1 MMGAMRTA
9 VDLTVTGRVQ
19 GVSFR
24 AYAEQEAARLGVA
37 GWVRNEPDGAV
48 AAHVEGDSD
57 AVEAFVRW
65 CHDGPRL
72 ARVSAVEMQPAAD
85 TGATSFEVRY

>member
-1 MMGAMRTA
+1 MRTA

-24 AYAEQEAARLGVA
+24 AYAEQEATRLDVA
-37 GWVRNEPDGAV
+37 GWVRNEPDGSV
-48 AAHVEGDSD
+48 ALHVEGEEA

-65 CHDGPRL
+65 TYDGPRL
-72 ARVSAVEMQPAAD
+72 ARVDHVAARPADD
-85 TGATSFEVRY
+85 TGATSFDVRY